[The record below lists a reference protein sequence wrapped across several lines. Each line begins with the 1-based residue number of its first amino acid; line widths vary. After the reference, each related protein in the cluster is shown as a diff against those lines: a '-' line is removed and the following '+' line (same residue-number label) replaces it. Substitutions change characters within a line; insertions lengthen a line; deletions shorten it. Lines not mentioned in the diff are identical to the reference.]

1 MTTTAINIAHICEK
15 KPYNTYYTLWNYIRY
30 PSGYRKSLCKGL
42 LALFIRSNVASK
54 GSSVSELNPLL
65 ALRDGRPC
73 TQTNRAIWFSPHKV
87 CPK

>member
-15 KPYNTYYTLWNYIRY
+15 KPYNTYYTPCNSTKC
-30 PSGYRKSLCKGL
+30 PSGYRKSPCKGL
-42 LALFIRSNVASK
+42 LALFVRSDMASK
-54 GSSVSELNPLL
+54 DSSVSKLNPVL

-73 TQTNRAIWFSPHKV
+73 TKANTATWFSPHKA